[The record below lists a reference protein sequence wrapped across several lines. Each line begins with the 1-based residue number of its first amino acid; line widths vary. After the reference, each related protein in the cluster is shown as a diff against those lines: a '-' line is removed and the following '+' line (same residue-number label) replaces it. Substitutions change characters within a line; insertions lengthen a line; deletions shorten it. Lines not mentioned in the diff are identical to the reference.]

1 MKSADWNVRYEEVS
15 LSDAPLLARMM
26 ENSDRHFDPNAT
38 SVGIAEAEEILNGYF
53 DSISARKIVD
63 STDNKVLAIV
73 TVHPDISR
81 ARIYADTWSVP
92 GINVARQSIQLTRE
106 L

>member
-1 MKSADWNVRYEEVS
+1 
-15 LSDAPLLARMM
+15 M
-26 ENSDRHFDPNAT
+26 EDSDRHFDPNAT

-73 TVHPDISR
+73 TVHP
-81 ARIYADTWSVP
+81 
-92 GINVARQSIQLTRE
+92 
-106 L
+106 